1 MIEARRLLEALKLF
15 REEFIGDDE
24 LWKKRLYYKD
34 SYGNYP
40 EGYVLAT
47 EVGANKYV
55 IEKVHI
61 LGLIVDVKTVVI
73 LWTMISMSILTLA
86 VDKY

>member
-1 MIEARRLLEALKLF
+1 M
-15 REEFIGDDE
+15 
-24 LWKKRLYYKD
+24 KKRLYYKD

-55 IEKVHI
+55 IKRSAYIRANSRCKNGCHFMNDDIDVYI
-61 LGLIVDVKTVVI
+61 NGGSTQALIHWRIKQ
-73 LWTMISMSILTLA
+73 
-86 VDKY
+86 